1 MAEAERGARRQWL
14 RVVSYSLAVL
24 AWLLFSIPRRGTD
37 DTAYWIGE
45 IFGAA
50 LVALIIPILVRLIY
64 WLAKGRR
71 PQFWTPL
78 IFVLAAVLALFFKVG
93 VYAQEETVR
102 EGRAAALLKTTVGS
116 RSDDVKGCVEDALE
130 LDETQTEG
138 PPHLGLAE
146 AQFERLVVRYCREV
160 EKRGLIRSGA
170 TKEQLDV
177 VFQSVIVSM
186 SARGE
191 LPQPR

>member
-1 MAEAERGARRQWL
+1 MAEAERAARRQWL
-14 RVVSYSLAVL
+14 RVVAYSLAVL
-24 AWLLFSIPRRGTD
+24 AWILFSITRRENE
-37 DTAYWIGE
+37 DTAFWIGE

-64 WLAKGRR
+64 WLAKRRR

-78 IFVLAAVLALFFKVG
+78 IFVLAAVLALFLKVS

-102 EGRAAALLKTTVGS
+102 EDRAAALLKSSVGS

-138 PPHLGLAE
+138 PPHLGVSE
-146 AQFERLVVRYCREV
+146 AQFQRLVVRYCREV
-160 EKRGLIRSGA
+160 EKRDLFRSGA
-170 TKEQLDV
+170 TKEQLDD
-177 VFQSVIVSM
+177 VFQSVLVSM
-186 SARGE
+186 RARGE
-191 LPQPR
+191 LPQPG